1 MLIEESG
8 AEKWVIAV
16 LNIVFS
22 FFFHK
27 SQSEYMVDISWT
39 VTVGVMLWNQ
49 EVTFQKSRLL
59 SFKGYT
65 KHH

>member
-8 AEKWVIAV
+8 AQKWVIAA
-16 LNIVFS
+16 LNTSFS
-22 FFFHK
+22 FFHG
-27 SQSEYMVDISWT
+27 SECENMVDISWT

-59 SFKGYT
+59 
-65 KHH
+65 